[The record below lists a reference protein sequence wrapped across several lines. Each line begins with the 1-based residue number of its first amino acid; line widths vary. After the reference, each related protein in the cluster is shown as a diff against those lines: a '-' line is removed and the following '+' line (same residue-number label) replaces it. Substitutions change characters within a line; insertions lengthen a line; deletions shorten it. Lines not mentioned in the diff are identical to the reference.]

1 LRESFWFALT
11 SFTPQGGGEAPKAIS
26 GRILVA
32 AYWLFVVL
40 MLATF
45 TANLAAFLTVERMQT
60 PVQSL
65 EQLARQS
72 RINYTVVKESDT
84 HQYFINMK
92 FAEDTLYRMWKELA
106 LNASEDYHK
115 FR

>member
-1 LRESFWFALT
+1 
-11 SFTPQGGGEAPKAIS
+11 
-26 GRILVA
+26 
-32 AYWLFVVL
+32 

-45 TANLAAFLTVERMQT
+45 TANLAAFLTVERMQS
-60 PVQSL
+60 PLQSL

-72 RINYTVVKESDT
+72 RINYTVVEGSDT

-92 FAEDTLYRMWKELA
+92 FAEDILYRMWKELA
-106 LNASEDYHK
+106 LNASRDFHK